1 MRRRC
6 RMSSN
11 SKLAGVLKD
20 MIKVL
25 NDEKR
30 VLIKSDAAALD
41 GLVEKKNA
49 LIIKIEEFRG
59 EDFSGDDE
67 IRKMVSQ
74 IDVLQGTNMLLT
86 KQALSYQEQI
96 LKALTKNNTSKYN
109 TYSSKGLIKSQKE
122 ISFVDKSV

>member
-1 MRRRC
+1 
-6 RMSSN
+6 MSSN

-67 IRKMVSQ
+67 IRKMAGQ
-74 IDVLQGTNMLLT
+74 IDVLQGTNLLLT

-96 LKALTKNNTSKYN
+96 LKALANNNTSKYN

>member
-1 MRRRC
+1 
-6 RMSSN
+6 MSSN

-96 LKALTKNNTSKYN
+96 LKALANNNTSKYN

>member
-1 MRRRC
+1 
-6 RMSSN
+6 MSSN